1 MEPQKKSGIDLEV
14 VFPILFLLGIEKS
27 TNYVEDCIQ
36 IFFWFHFWT
45 QKLPACKDF
54 SHRNFLKIGCKTGFR
69 PQKLDLKKIFFCS
82 DFQFEVVQIRGVLHF
97 LGGSDTVYGSRL
109 PGHFSTKLR
118 SPGRNLFYLGLV
130 IIVTE
135 VSLW

>member
-1 MEPQKKSGIDLEV
+1 MWKIASKSFSGSISEPKSCL
-14 VFPILFLLGIEKS
+14 
-27 TNYVEDCIQ
+27 
-36 IFFWFHFWT
+36 H
-45 QKLPACKDF
+45 A
-54 SHRNFLKIGCKTGFR
+54 KISVKTGFR
-69 PQKLDLKKIFFCS
+69 PQKLDLKKNYFCS

-135 VSLW
+135 VSF